1 MRPTPGPA
9 SVPCCMSG
17 CGFVDCWQPRGV
29 RGLNARV
36 PAMKKIA
43 SVFAAAVGIFLSAH
57 AAGGGAVELFSAKD
71 GLYPSEKIPALK
83 AYIKRHQN
91 DVETA
96 ELISLLADFAKE
108 AGDEAAAS
116 LAAKWTARHAAGE
129 PLVQKKK
136 KPETSVAATTAP
148 PQSGPEPAEDGTQN
162 ASVKTQDAAG
172 VPPASSG
179 GEESGKTEVAG
190 TYTPA
195 PAPAEWTMPT
205 DEEMQEAFAKLPPLK
220 PLPVPPLEP
229 VKTPVPDALL
239 NSAGRRAAIM
249 NVKETLR
256 VMIGDMDEED
266 EKAFDEKW
274 KAALDFPC
282 PETTEW
288 LKKASPILTELV
300 KRKAEAEEASDEYEE
315 ALAEANLYRLNRF
328 WIQAYEA
335 MREMLTVAER
345 VKMLKARMEE
355 LAAAL
360 EALGEMPDP
369 DKIKKQ
375 RRAER
380 KAAEQT
386 MREYF
391 GVQSKI
397 GGWYEA
403 EGMMLAGKPAI
414 LDAKGKVVEDAGDWE
429 IVKPPKKM
437 LYIRPLY
444 KYESTGLTVV
454 YINDYDDNLS
464 INAVSMVDDAG
475 GGLSRFS
482 SDSRTTYTPFRDD
495 DGNEFLSE
503 KTVSAGPVHGIWVQ
517 TMLYR
522 RVEGVEGDDLYG
534 HTKDA
539 VLGTVAKFQRYNPDL
554 ATNKYDKIGVDT
566 MCKLKSDELKE
577 TVQSYQSVLE
587 KKLGKKKSVADM
599 PFAKD
604 VYYVLTGIEPSKSVR
619 VNPLTNGVTR
629 AFCCMG
635 GEPDGGKWYEDRRDK
650 IEPPPME
657 EMPQPD
663 GTKKLVRKR
672 GYSAPKLLEH
682 SENVV
687 MNAMFRHD
695 VKRIEE
701 KYFISNR
708 SGRKMQLDSGSA
720 ELHARWMPPTTVVR
734 VTDNKFK
741 IPFWAESSVQSTKHC
756 KMTQGVK
763 AGCYAK
769 YGKEGTVEKSCCKD
783 FEKTFASGEQGKAEL
798 EGELAWHDF
807 NTDDEIVMTH
817 VDPQVGVELCVSAMG
832 GGSEMSEMG
841 TMGIHYKY
849 KRMILTEE
857 EADRIAKETVANF
870 TEAMRNE
877 WDAQEFASVASQI
890 DEYVANLKTKED
902 EAEAIG
908 ERIAL
913 HEENKRWLQENIK
926 RREEQMRKELETI
939 QKHQDIIQKDADEVN
954 RTAKKI
960 ADAAQKIE
968 KERDEWWYEL
978 ITTGKT
984 WNQDTAYNE
993 AVQRRQTLEG
1003 HYSASH
1009 GKYVRDAIVADEEI
1023 SEASKRYAQL
1033 EFMRLG
1039 DISSCQY
1046 EDAMIAAAETGE
1058 FKPPKTAFDAI
1069 CHMQLL
1075 ESCQRD
1081 VERDREAKNVRA
1093 NVRRAVQRLAE
1104 QEDAKMRDDAERLA
1118 KSGDEDQALST
1129 YEKAVKLYGTLPP
1142 ANEDSID
1149 EWRAFGRMI
1158 AKVNSGRAG
1167 QQAAQAEL
1175 NLIDAE
1181 QRLHNAKCVK
1191 GGCTALLCIGSM
1203 GAATPAAAATMHN
1216 LMMAHFMV
1224 DGFCEKGVYGAAEG
1238 FVRCYSGVA
1247 DFIISG
1253 VEGYKTDGWRGVALH
1268 IGGSAA
1274 FHVGMPF
1281 IAKSGILQKDVKN
1294 IYRDAK
1300 DAIKKGA
1307 KDGYAKL
1314 KSLFSPKAMPK
1325 GKTAV
1330 DPDYL
1335 KFKKQGVEAL
1345 SEYVA
1350 RVNDLHAL
1358 NEMTMTNEQI
1368 QKARE
1373 AVVKAAA
1380 VVNQHPDAKII
1391 LKNDPAYRKI
1401 AERFNEDIGRVYKT
1415 TVGIFHKKMAA
1426 EGFSHHDIKQFRNAS
1441 SKGTVGMDADYGMA
1455 VEKVKVVKPNGKV
1468 VYETVP
1474 ITQNGKRVNLVT
1486 WRDKGAPK
1494 LHEAYKEA
1502 TFGVGDGEKAW
1513 INLTTSKYAEAYR
1526 CGDILT
1532 KTGTDAGMREILDK
1546 MSLSDMQQTMDVTRF
1561 KAQEILASDKFPRLA
1576 RVVEVCRGTAKDLN
1590 TKVLRAIDVR
1600 LKDLQALKIK
1610 KGAGWT
1616 AAEETELTRISEARK
1631 YYGRMA
1637 DVYTKIGNHTIE
1649 PHQIDDAVKDV
1660 TADQG
1665 VLESLDRLSVFMQ
1678 TLVLK

>member
-1 MRPTPGPA
+1 
-9 SVPCCMSG
+9 
-17 CGFVDCWQPRGV
+17 
-29 RGLNARV
+29 
-36 PAMKKIA
+36 MKRLVLIA
-43 SVFAAAVGIFLSAH
+43 IATLALAAVPSAH
-57 AAGGGAVELFSAKD
+57 ADEIDDAMKMFSAND
-71 GLYPSEKIPALK
+71 GLTAAEKLPALK
-83 AYIKRHQN
+83 AFIETRKDDPKVLPLVSLLGVFAEEAGDKEANKWGTAIFDRLREKVDAAATAQKN
-91 DVETA
+91 VPSETA
-96 ELISLLADFAKE
+96 EGSLNQQ
-108 AGDEAAAS
+108 
-116 LAAKWTARHAAGE
+116 
-129 PLVQKKK
+129 P
-136 KPETSVAATTAP
+136 
-148 PQSGPEPAEDGTQN
+148 
-162 ASVKTQDAAG
+162 
-172 VPPASSG
+172 
-179 GEESGKTEVAG
+179 
-190 TYTPA
+190 
-195 PAPAEWTMPT
+195 PT
-205 DEEMQEAFAKLPPLK
+205 DEECQEAFAKLPPLK

-229 VKTPVPDALL
+229 VKTPIPDVFI

-256 VMIGDMDEED
+256 VMIGDMDEAD
-266 EKAFDEKW
+266 AKVFDDKW
-274 KAALDFPC
+274 KAALDYPC
-282 PETTEW
+282 AEVTEW

-300 KRKAEAEEASDEYEE
+300 KRKAEAEEASDEFEE
-315 ALAEANLYRLNRF
+315 ALAETNLYRLNRF
-328 WIQAYEA
+328 WIPAYEA

-345 VKMLKARMEE
+345 VKMLKSRMEE

-369 DKIKKQ
+369 NAVKKQ
-375 RRAER
+375 RLAQR

-386 MREYF
+386 MRDYF
-391 GVQSKI
+391 GVQTKI

-403 EGMMLAGKPAI
+403 EGMQLAGKPAI
-414 LDAKGKVVEDAGDWE
+414 LDAKGKVEEEPGDWE
-429 IVKPPKKM
+429 IIKPPKKM

-444 KYESTGLTVV
+444 KYPSTGLTVV
-454 YINDYDDNLS
+454 YVNDYDDNLS

-482 SDSRTTYTPFRDD
+482 SDSRTTYTPFRDE
-495 DGNEFLSE
+495 DGNEFLSV
-503 KTVSAGPVHGIWVQ
+503 KTLSAGPVHGIWVE
-517 TMLYR
+517 TALYK

-534 HTKDA
+534 HTKDK
-539 VLGTVAKFQRYNPDL
+539 VLGTVKKFQRYNPEL
-554 ATNKYDKIGVDT
+554 ATGKYDKIGVDT

-577 TVQSYQSVLE
+577 KMDGYQKALD

-604 VYYVLTGIEPSKSVR
+604 VYYVLTGMEAAKSWR
-619 VNPLTNGVTR
+619 VSPLTNGVTT
-629 AFCCMG
+629 AFCSMG
-635 GEPDGGKWYEDRRDK
+635 SGPDGGKWYEEQRDK

-663 GTKKLVRKR
+663 GTKRLVRKR
-672 GYSAPKLLEH
+672 GYGSPKLLEH

-701 KYFISNR
+701 KYFISKR
-708 SGRKMQLDSGSA
+708 SGKKMQLDSGSA

-741 IPFWAESSVQSTKHC
+741 IPFWVQSSVQPTKHC
-756 KMTQGVK
+756 EMTQGAK
-763 AGCYAK
+763 AECYAK
-769 YGKEGTVEKSCCKD
+769 YGESGDVERSCCKGC
-783 FEKTFASGEQGKAEL
+783 EKVFGHGEQGKAEL

-807 NTDDEIVMTH
+807 NSDKEILKTH
-817 VDPQVGVELCVSAMG
+817 VEPQVSVEFCVSAMG
-832 GGSEMSEMG
+832 GGKELERMG
-841 TMGIHYKY
+841 TMGIRYKY
-849 KRMILTEE
+849 RRMVLTE
-857 EADRIAKETVANF
+857 ADAERIAKETVASF
-870 TEAMRNE
+870 TDAMRNE
-877 WDAQEFASVASQI
+877 WDAQEFASVSEQI
-890 DEYVANLKTKED
+890 DEYVANLKVKED
-902 EAEAIG
+902 EAVSLG

-913 HEENKRWLQENIK
+913 HEENKRWLQENIR
-926 RREEQMRKELETI
+926 RREEQMQKELETI
-939 QKHQDIIQKDADEVN
+939 QKHDEILQKGAAELN
-954 RTAKKI
+954 KTAGEI
-960 ADAAQKIE
+960 ERAAQKIE
-968 KERDEWWYEL
+968 KERDAWWYEL
-978 ITTGKT
+978 LTTGKT
-984 WNQDTAYNE
+984 WDQDTAYNE

-1003 HYSASH
+1003 HYRASH
-1009 GKYVRDAIVADEEI
+1009 GKYVKDSIVAGDEI
-1023 SEASKRYAQL
+1023 SEASKRFAQL

-1039 DISSCQY
+1039 DISSLQY
-1046 EDAMIAAAETGE
+1046 EDAMAEAEKTGE
-1058 FKPPKTAFDAI
+1058 FHPPFTAFDSI

-1081 VERDREAKNVRA
+1081 VERDREARNVRE
-1093 NVRRAVQRLAE
+1093 NVRRAIQRLSE
-1104 QEDAKMRDDAERLA
+1104 QDDAKMRGDVERLA
-1118 KSGDEDQALST
+1118 KYGEEDRALSA

-1158 AKVNSGRAG
+1158 SKVNNGRAG

-1224 DGFCEKGVYGAAEG
+1224 DGFAEKGVAGAAEG
-1238 FVRCYSGVA
+1238 YVRCYSGVA

-1253 VEGYKTDGWRGVALH
+1253 VEGYKTDGWRGVVLH

-1281 IAKSGILQKDVKN
+1281 IAKSGILTKDVKN

-1300 DAIKKGA
+1300 EGLRKGA
-1307 KDGYAKL
+1307 KSGYAKL

-1335 KFKKQGVEAL
+1335 KFKKEGVEVL

-1350 RVNDLHAL
+1350 RVNDLHGL
-1358 NEMTMTNEQI
+1358 NERTMTNEQI

-1380 VVNQHPDAKII
+1380 AVNQHPDAKII
-1391 LKNDPAYRKI
+1391 LKNDPSYRKI

-1441 SKGTVGMDADYGMA
+1441 SKGSVGMDADYGMA
-1455 VEKVKVVKPNGKV
+1455 MEKVKVVKPNGKV

-1474 ITQNGKRVNLVT
+1474 ITYKGKRTNVVK

-1494 LHEAYKEA
+1494 LNEAYNEA
-1502 TFGVGDGEKAW
+1502 TFGAGDGEKAW

-1561 KAQEILASDKFPRLA
+1561 KAQEILGSDKFPRLA

-1590 TKVLRAIDVR
+1590 TKVLRSIDVR
-1600 LKDLQALKIK
+1600 LKDLQALKVK
-1610 KGAGWT
+1610 KGFKFT
-1616 AAEETELTRISEARK
+1616 AAEERELTRLTDARK
-1631 YYGRMA
+1631 YYGKMA

-1649 PHQIDDAVKDV
+1649 PHQIDAAVKDV

-1665 VLESLDRLSVFMQ
+1665 ILESLDRMSVFMQ
-1678 TLVLK
+1678 SLVLPR

>member
-1 MRPTPGPA
+1 MN
-9 SVPCCMSG
+9 VI
-17 CGFVDCWQPRGV
+17 
-29 RGLNARV
+29 ARH
-36 PAMKKIA
+36 AAAILA
-43 SVFAAAVGIFLSAH
+43 FAAATASAPAPQARADEIDDALALFATDGGLT
-57 AAGGGAVELFSAKD
+57 AA
-71 GLYPSEKIPALK
+71 EKLPALK
-83 AYIKRHQN
+83 AFIEEHADDPRA
-91 DVETA
+91 VALASVME
-96 ELISLLADFAKE
+96 LLAEE
-108 AGDEAAAS
+108 AGDKAARKWAGEMTEKLGKPAATS
-116 LAAKWTARHAAGE
+116 AAPAAK
-129 PLVQKKK
+129 
-136 KPETSVAATTAP
+136 S
-148 PQSGPEPAEDGTQN
+148 
-162 ASVKTQDAAG
+162 
-172 VPPASSG
+172 
-179 GEESGKTEVAG
+179 
-190 TYTPA
+190 PA
-195 PAPAEWTMPT
+195 PAAPPPPPPPPPAPQSRGSAITQSSPQSTPPYEPPT
-205 DEEMQEAFAKLPPLK
+205 DEECQEAFAKLPPLK

-229 VKTPVPDALL
+229 VKTPIPDAVL
-239 NSAGRRAAIM
+239 NAAGRRAAIM

-256 VMIGDMDEED
+256 VLIGDMDEED

-300 KRKAEAEEASDEYEE
+300 KRKAEAEEASDEFEE
-315 ALAEANLYRLNRF
+315 ALAEANLLRLNRY

-369 DKIKKQ
+369 AKIKAG
-375 RRAER
+375 RLARR

-386 MREYF
+386 MRDYF
-391 GVQSKI
+391 GVQTKI

-482 SDSRTTYTPFRDD
+482 NDSRTTYTPFRDD

-503 KTVSAGPVHGIWVQ
+503 KTVSAGSARGIWVQ
-517 TMLYR
+517 TVLYR
-522 RVEGVEGDDLYG
+522 RIEGMEGDNLYG
-534 HTKDA
+534 HTKDT
-539 VLGTVAKFQRYNPDL
+539 VLGTVAKFHKYNPVS
-554 ATNKYDKIGVDT
+554 ATNKYDKIAVDT
-566 MCKLKSDELKE
+566 MCRLRSEELKKTIE
-577 TVQSYQSVLE
+577 EYQEEMDE
-587 KKLGKKKSVADM
+587 KVGKKKSVADM

-619 VNPLTNGVTR
+619 VNPLTTGVTR
-629 AFCCMG
+629 AFCG
-635 GEPDGGKWYEDRRDK
+635 AEAGDWYAEQRDK

-657 EMPQPD
+657 EQLQVGG
-663 GTKKLVRKR
+663 GTKLVRKF
-672 GYSAPKLLEH
+672 GYDAPEILSH

-687 MNAMFRHD
+687 QNAMFRHD

-701 KYFISNR
+701 RYFISKR
-708 SGRKMQLDSGSA
+708 SGKKMQLDSGSA
-720 ELHARWMPPTTVVR
+720 ELHTRWMPPTTVVR
-734 VTDNKFK
+734 ATDNKFR
-741 IPFWAESSVQSTKHC
+741 ISFWAESSVQPTKHC
-756 KMTQGVK
+756 VMTQGVK
-763 AGCYAK
+763 VGCYAK
-769 YGKEGTVEKSCCKD
+769 YGKSGDVERSGCTS
-783 FEKTFASGEQGKAEL
+783 FEKTYGNGEQGKTEI
-798 EGELAWHDF
+798 EGELAWHDV
-807 NTDDEIVMTH
+807 NTKNEILKTH
-817 VDPQVGVELCVSAMG
+817 LIPEMSVELCVSAMAG
-832 GGSEMSEMG
+832 GKELERMG
-841 TMGIHYKY
+841 TMGIRYKY

-857 EADRIAKETVANF
+857 EAERIAKETVASF
-870 TEAMRNE
+870 TDAMRNE
-877 WDAQEFASVASQI
+877 WDAQEFASVSSQI
-890 DEYVANLKTKED
+890 DEYVANLKVKEE
-902 EAEAIG
+902 EAVALG

-960 ADAAQKIE
+960 ADAAHKIE

-1039 DISSCQY
+1039 DISGCQY

-1104 QEDAKMRDDAERLA
+1104 QEDAKMRGDAERLA

-1314 KSLFSPKAMPK
+1314 KSLFSPKAAPK
-1325 GKTAV
+1325 GENAELAG
-1330 DPDYL
+1330 YL

-1426 EGFSHHDIKQFRNAS
+1426 EGFSHHDIKQFRNVS

-1474 ITQNGKRVNLVT
+1474 ITYKGKRTNLVH

-1561 KAQEILASDKFPRLA
+1561 KAHEMLNQKDFPRLA

-1616 AAEETELTRISEARK
+1616 AAEETELTRISEARQ

-1649 PHQIDDAVKDV
+1649 PHQIEDAVKDV

-1678 TLVLK
+1678 SLVIK

>member
-1 MRPTPGPA
+1 M
-9 SVPCCMSG
+9 
-17 CGFVDCWQPRGV
+17 
-29 RGLNARV
+29 NIIARH
-36 PAMKKIA
+36 AAAILA
-43 SVFAAAVGIFLSAH
+43 FAAATASAPAPQARADEIDDALALFATDGGLT
-57 AAGGGAVELFSAKD
+57 AA
-71 GLYPSEKIPALK
+71 EKLPALK
-83 AYIKRHQN
+83 AFIEEHADDPRA
-91 DVETA
+91 VALASVME
-96 ELISLLADFAKE
+96 LLAEE
-108 AGDEAAAS
+108 AGDKAARKWAGEMTKKLGKPAATS
-116 LAAKWTARHAAGE
+116 AAPAAK
-129 PLVQKKK
+129 
-136 KPETSVAATTAP
+136 S
-148 PQSGPEPAEDGTQN
+148 
-162 ASVKTQDAAG
+162 
-172 VPPASSG
+172 
-179 GEESGKTEVAG
+179 
-190 TYTPA
+190 PA
-195 PAPAEWTMPT
+195 PAAPPPPPPPPPAPQSRGSAITQSSPQSTPPYQPPT
-205 DEEMQEAFAKLPPLK
+205 DEECQEAFAKLPPLK

-229 VKTPVPDALL
+229 VKTPIPDALI

-256 VMIGDMDEED
+256 VIIGDMDED
-266 EKAFDEKW
+266 DKKVFDEKW

-288 LKKASPILTELV
+288 LKKASPILVELA
-300 KRKAEAEEASDEYEE
+300 KRKAQAEEASDEFEE
-315 ALAEANLYRLNRF
+315 ALAEANLLRLNRF
-328 WIQAYEA
+328 WIPAYEA

-355 LAAAL
+355 LSAAL
-360 EALGEMPDP
+360 DALGPMPDP
-369 DKIKKQ
+369 AEIKKQ
-375 RRAER
+375 RRAKR

-429 IVKPPKKM
+429 ISKPPKKM

-454 YINDYDDNLS
+454 YVNDYDDNIS

-522 RVEGVEGDDLYG
+522 RVEGVKGDDLYG

-554 ATNKYDKIGVDT
+554 ATNKYDKISVDT

-604 VYYVLTGIEPSKSVR
+604 VYYVMTGMEPAKSSR
-619 VNPLTNGVTR
+619 VSPLTNGVTR
-629 AFCCMG
+629 AFCSIG
-635 GEPDGGKWYEDRRDK
+635 GEPDGGKWYEDQRDK

-849 KRMILTEE
+849 KRMVLTEE
-857 EADRIAKETVANF
+857 EAERIAKETAANF

-913 HEENKRWLQENIK
+913 HEENKRWIQENIR
-926 RREEQMRKELETI
+926 RREEQMKKEMETVE
-939 QKHQDIIQKDADEVN
+939 KHQKILEKDAAEVN
-954 RTAKKI
+954 KTAAEINAAAKKV
-960 ADAAQKIE
+960 E

-984 WNQDTAYNE
+984 WNQDAAYNE

-1003 HYSASH
+1003 HYESTH
-1009 GKYVRDAIVADEEI
+1009 WKYTKDRIVAEEEI
-1023 SEASKRYAQL
+1023 SEASKRFAQL
-1033 EFMRLG
+1033 EFARLG
-1039 DISSCQY
+1039 DISNLQY
-1046 EDAMIAAAETGE
+1046 EDAMAEAERTGE
-1058 FKPPKTAFDAI
+1058 FHPPYTAFDAI

-1081 VERDREAKNVRA
+1081 VERDRDARNLRE
-1093 NVRRAVQRLAE
+1093 NVRRAVQRLSE
-1104 QEDAKMRDDAERLA
+1104 QEEAKMRDDRERLEKA
-1118 KSGDEDQALST
+1118 DEEDAALSV
-1129 YEKAVKLYGTLPP
+1129 YEKAVRLYGTLPP

-1149 EWRAFGRMI
+1149 EWRAFGKMI
-1158 AKVNSGRAG
+1158 SRINGARAG

-1175 NLIDAE
+1175 DLIDAE
-1181 QRLHNAKCVK
+1181 QRLHNVKCVK

-1224 DGFCEKGVYGAAEG
+1224 DGFVEKGVPGAAEG

-1253 VEGYKTDGWRGVALH
+1253 VEGYKADGWRGVALH

-1300 DAIKKGA
+1300 EGLKNGA
-1307 KDGYAKL
+1307 KSGYAKL
-1314 KSLFSPKAMPK
+1314 KSLFTPKAIPK
-1325 GKTAV
+1325 GGTKV
-1330 DPDYL
+1330 DPNYI
-1335 KFKKQGVEAL
+1335 KFKKTGVEAL

-1368 QKARE
+1368 QKVRE
-1373 AVVKAAA
+1373 GVVKAAA

-1426 EGFSHHDIKQFRNAS
+1426 EGFSHHDIKQFRNVS

-1474 ITQNGKRVNLVT
+1474 ITQNGKRVNLAT
-1486 WRDKGAPK
+1486 WRDKGEPK

-1502 TFGVGDGEKAW
+1502 TFGAGDGEKAW

-1561 KAQEILASDKFPRLA
+1561 KAQEILNGKDFPVLA
-1576 RVVEVCRGTAKDLN
+1576 RVVEACRGTAKDLN

-1616 AAEETELTRISEARK
+1616 AAEETELIRISEARQ
-1631 YYGRMA
+1631 YYGKMA
-1637 DVYTKIGNHTIE
+1637 DTFTKIGNHTIE
-1649 PHQIDDAVKDV
+1649 PHQIEDAVKDV

-1665 VLESLDRLSVFMQ
+1665 ILESLDRLSVFMQ